1 MLNVNFIRLKDSC
14 IEKRIYYQPKYTNSW
29 VVCEIKKKQWLW
41 VEVNSYWWYSWCY
54 GPVIADIPEIV
65 NQGNIYVLNNLLSKI
80 VICKGNTAYPII
92 LERCIEI
99 KEPFPGLSK
108 ERLALL
114 VQSSLGYY

>member
-1 MLNVNFIRLKDSC
+1 MHWRKDLLPAKVHQQLSGMWH
-14 IEKRIYYQPKYTNSW
+14 Y
-29 VVCEIKKKQWLW
+29 IKKRNDYEWKLI
-41 VEVNSYWWYSWCY
+41 VNGHTVD
-54 GPVIADIPEIV
+54 GPVIADIPEIL
-65 NQGNIYVLNNLLSKI
+65 NQGNILVLNNFLTKI
-80 VICKGNTAYPII
+80 AVCKSNTDYPDI